1 MVYLQSQMPA
11 DLFGIIYPRLTV
23 KLVKVLLMLQV
34 YGKTIMSISNDI
46 YQHYSTLIII
56 TNKECMLLATLILE
70 YFLNQYPGIRIL
82 NLMDLIRNL
91 AWISSSFGKPVIY
104 VYDIAFYQTIQD
116 YMKSTV
122 VQIWIYDRVLKK
134 RRQMTL
140 RIPTGSKEDQ
150 YGYFCQLHSS
160 ELHSSERCI
169 CSFPYDR

>member
-23 KLVKVLLMLQV
+23 KLVKVLLMPLV
-34 YGKTIMSISNDI
+34 YGKTVMSISNDI
-46 YQHYSTLIII
+46 YQHYSTVLVK
-56 TNKECMLLATLILE
+56 KECMLLATCILQ
-70 YFLNQYPGIRIL
+70 YFRNQYPGIRIL

-150 YGYFCQLHSS
+150 YGYFC
-160 ELHSSERCI
+160 
-169 CSFPYDR
+169 